1 MMKSG
6 IQFVSFKA
14 CFVLPASGRV
24 DAGDGQDG
32 RPGWFRYRRIVPLKG
47 GVEP

>member
-32 RPGWFRYRRIVPLKG
+32 RPRADFVIVALCR
-47 GVEP
+47 